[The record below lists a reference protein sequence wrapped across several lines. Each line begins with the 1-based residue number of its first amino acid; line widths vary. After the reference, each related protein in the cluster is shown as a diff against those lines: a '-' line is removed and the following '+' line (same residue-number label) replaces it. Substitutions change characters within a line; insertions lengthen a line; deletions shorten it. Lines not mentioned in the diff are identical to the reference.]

1 MTAHVTRNHL
11 HQLIDALPES
21 QWSSAERALQ
31 YLHLQARAASDDEE
45 WSKDDEAA
53 LLEAE
58 AEIERGGY
66 VSHTNAR
73 RQLFDRQ

>member
-1 MTAHVTRNHL
+1 VTANVTRDHL
-11 HQLIDALPES
+11 HQLVDALPES

-31 YLHLQARAASDDEE
+31 YLHLQAHAVSDDEE
-45 WSKDDEAA
+45 WSQDDEAA

-58 AEIERGGY
+58 VEIERGGY
-66 VSHTNAR
+66 VSHTDAR